1 MIILPVTLSTITTIT
16 IRTTMGTTAS
26 MTSMKATTT
35 TTMTPPLETKVEGSK
50 VVSIEPWPKDECN
63 KRE

>member
-35 TTMTPPLETKVEGSK
+35 TTMTPPLETKVEDSK
-50 VVSIEPWPKDECN
+50 VVPWPKDECN
-63 KRE
+63 KQE